1 MEPEKLFVQ
10 NLDLINRIVSF
21 VCRRNHLDGGESD
34 EFASHVRFKLLEDG
48 YSVIRKFEG
57 RSSLSTYLTTVI
69 QRLFYQYRVQLWGKW
84 RPSAEAKRLG
94 PKAIT
99 LERML
104 TRDDYTL
111 SETISILTT
120 GSGPLYTR
128 AEIESL
134 YVRLPA
140 RQPRPVLVTDSAV
153 PEMVAPV
160 AADDGVMQHH
170 RECTAR
176 AAAQAMD
183 EAMQSMDAE
192 DRLILKMRF
201 WHAKKVADIATAL
214 HIDQKKLYKRI
225 DRLIGVLRE
234 ALLRAGIS
242 RDDIGDLLAH
252 ADHSLTLHAEK
263 QFPRPSHGTDGDS
276 ERAEVGGRVDHAD

>member
-1 MEPEKLFVQ
+1 MGPEERFVQ
-10 NLDLINRIVSF
+10 NRDLIDRIVAF
-21 VCRRNHLDGGESD
+21 VCRRNHLDASESD
-34 EFASHVRFKLLEDG
+34 ELASHVRFKLLEED

-69 QRLFYQYRVQLWGKW
+69 QRLFFQYRVQMWGKW

-94 PKAIT
+94 DKAIA

-111 SETISILTT
+111 DETITILTT
-120 GSGPLYTR
+120 GAEPLYTR
-128 AEIESL
+128 AEIEAL
-134 YVRLPA
+134 YLRLPV
-140 RQPRPVLVTDSAV
+140 RQPRPVLVTETAA
-153 PEMVAPV
+153 PEVAAPG
-160 AADDGVMQHH
+160 AADDGVMRQH
-170 RECTAR
+170 RECVAR
-176 AAAQAMD
+176 AVTQAVDQAM
-183 EAMQSMDAE
+183 ASMEPE

-201 WHAKKVADIATAL
+201 WHAAKVPDIAATL

-225 DRLIGVLRE
+225 DRLIATLRD

-242 RDDIGDLLAH
+242 REDIGDLLTH

-263 QFPRPSHGTDGDS
+263 RRPRPSKVKTGIS
-276 ERAEVGGRVDHAD
+276 VKAQPGGRVDHAD